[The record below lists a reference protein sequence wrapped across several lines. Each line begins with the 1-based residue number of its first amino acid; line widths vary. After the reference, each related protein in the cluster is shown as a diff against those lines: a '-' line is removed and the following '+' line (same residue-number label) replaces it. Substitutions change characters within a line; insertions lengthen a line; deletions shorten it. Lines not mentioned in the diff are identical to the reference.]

1 MSELR
6 SGYQQ
11 SDVGVIPEDW
21 SAATIADVGRLQTGP
36 FGTVLKASEYSD
48 DHGVPLISVGEIK
61 LGKIVLRPDTP
72 VVDTQVLQR
81 LPRYLIREGD
91 ILFGRKGGVD
101 RSAPVSRQQ
110 DGWFLGSD
118 GIRLRPSSGYA
129 SQFLA
134 YQFQTQRI
142 QHWLLENSVG
152 TTMPSMNEAVLSQVG
167 FPIPST
173 EQEQKAIAEALGD
186 ADALIEGMEALI
198 AKKRDIKQGA
208 MQELLTGDRRL
219 PGFQGEWLE
228 INLAKLS
235 HLKARIGWQGL
246 TTEEYL
252 SSGDYH
258 LVTGTDFVAGRVDWE
273 RCCFVERE
281 RFIQD
286 PNIQLKPR
294 DILLTKD
301 GTIGKVGYVDYLP
314 GPSTLNSGIFVIRPK
329 NASYDPLF
337 VYYVLCSG
345 IFDAFL
351 NRLQAGST
359 IVHLYQ
365 KDLVHFKFR
374 APSANEQCAIAAVLS
389 DMDAEIVSL
398 EDKLIKA
405 RAVKQGM
412 MQVLLTGEIRLI

>member
-1 MSELR
+1 MSKPR

-21 SAATIADVGRLQTGP
+21 RAAKIADVGRLQTGP

-72 VVDTQVLQR
+72 VVDTQVVRR

-142 QHWLLENSVG
+142 QDWLLENSVG

-173 EQEQKAIAEALGD
+173 EQEQKVIVEALAD
-186 ADALIEGMEALI
+186 ADALIEGLEALI
-198 AKKRDIKQGA
+198 TKKRDIKQGT
-208 MQELLTGDRRL
+208 MRELLTGDRRL
-219 PGFQGEWLE
+219 PGFQGRWRKQKLGSAVAIRNEKVQTHNNAFALKCIELE
-228 INLAKLS
+228 QI
-235 HLKARIGWQGL
+235 
-246 TTEEYL
+246 
-252 SSGDYH
+252 SSA
-258 LVTGTDFVAGRVDWE
+258 TGRVGRFVDATDRYATKNRFRPGDVLFGRLRPYLRKYWLADVEGVCSTEIWPLVPLGDVVDHGFLFFSVQTEGFIVAASAAYGTHMPRADWKM
-273 RCCFVERE
+273 
-281 RFIQD
+281 IA
-286 PNIQLKPR
+286 
-294 DILLTKD
+294 
-301 GTIGKVGYVDYLP
+301 DYELVLP
-314 GPSTLNSGIFVIRPK
+314 PTL
-329 NASYDPLF
+329 D
-337 VYYVLCSG
+337 
-345 IFDAFL
+345 
-351 NRLQAGST
+351 
-359 IVHLYQ
+359 
-365 KDLVHFKFR
+365 
-374 APSANEQCAIAAVLS
+374 EQRAIAAVLS
-389 DMDAEIVSL
+389 DMDAEIVAL
-398 EDKLIKA
+398 EDKLAKA

-412 MQVLLTGEIRLI
+412 TQVLLTGEIRLI